1 MGQRAEQSPHY
12 LIGKKM
18 PFSLSSTF
26 AQSLSSFV
34 RAVLPHTLCPAC
46 TRTHTHTHTHSCFGH
61 RNIHLSPL
69 LWKVKEK
76 ASALNFRW
84 ISCTH
89 TPVILVVGSYTI
101 WETPGCMGVQEAS
114 DGSLW
119 VSDPVRLLPNKIWGG
134 YLACSCFASLDRDS
148 YNLFSEIYVL
158 VIHLGTTKSHLLSGC
173 KLSMKRRGLSTLNTF
188 LME

>member
-1 MGQRAEQSPHY
+1 MSQRKATYTCQSSGRGRGCSTATPSLGPALWCSPVCPSVQMGQRAEQSPHY

-46 TRTHTHTHTHSCFGH
+46 TRTHTHTHNCFGH

-119 VSDPVRLLPNKIWGG
+119 VSDPVRLLPNKI
-134 YLACSCFASLDRDS
+134 
-148 YNLFSEIYVL
+148 
-158 VIHLGTTKSHLLSGC
+158 
-173 KLSMKRRGLSTLNTF
+173 
-188 LME
+188 